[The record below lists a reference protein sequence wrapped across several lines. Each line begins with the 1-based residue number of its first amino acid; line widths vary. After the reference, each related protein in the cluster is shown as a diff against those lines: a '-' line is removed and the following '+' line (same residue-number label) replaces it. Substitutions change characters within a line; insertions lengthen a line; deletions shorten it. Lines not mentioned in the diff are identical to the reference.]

1 MTVVQKQKRKDLGMV
16 RKTTTTTTIG
26 DVVTPASVDIYGKNI
41 NVISQFKNPLR
52 ADGTRDPALNTSVD
66 IYSAR
71 FNANGGK
78 ISIRSGGDLNFLTVA
93 AVNNS
98 NVNQVKK
105 SSWLGI
111 NLGTSKPMQ
120 PEIKLQKYLQN

>member
-1 MTVVQKQKRKDLGMV
+1 MFDTALETLYDRSTKTETKRSWYGKK
-16 RKTTTTTTIG
+16 KTTTTTTIG

-78 ISIRSGGDLNFLTVA
+78 ISIRSGGD
-93 AVNNS
+93 
-98 NVNQVKK
+98 
-105 SSWLGI
+105 
-111 NLGTSKPMQ
+111 
-120 PEIKLQKYLQN
+120 